1 MACITLVIIKSLSRA
16 PFTKR
21 LWKALK
27 LKLQDVLKTLLPLDH
42 EHHHAIGSTEK
53 VGNVHRKGGQNSSNK
68 NDVQHIVKIA
78 KGRFQ
83 GRDSSAHLESERK
96 REHWP
101 NGQLVPT
108 RVEKTSAATA
118 T

>member
-16 PFTKR
+16 PLTKR

-27 LKLQDVLKTLLPLDH
+27 PKLQDVLKTRLPLDH

-53 VGNVHRKGGQNSSNK
+53 VGNVRIQGNQKASNQS
-68 NDVQHIVKIA
+68 NIEHIVRIA
-78 KGRFQ
+78 EGRFQ
-83 GRDSSAHLESERK
+83 RRDNSAHLESIRK

-101 NGQLVPT
+101 NGHLVPT
-108 RVEKTSAATA
+108 RVEKSSAATA
-118 T
+118 A